1 MERKIVAGI
10 KEYNLICF
18 YSLTYQCHIVTVCLQ
33 NTRQLCGV
41 KNQLFTVIPVQS
53 TGLVC
58 FSVFHFVMSFYIRHV
73 LVLVNW
79 MLQKVD
85 TNFYQVLH
93 TKPCI
98 FVLNFTFIMC

>member
-58 FSVFHFVMSFYIRHV
+58 FFRISFRYVLLHQACACFSELDASESRH
-73 LVLVNW
+73 
-79 MLQKVD
+79 
-85 TNFYQVLH
+85 
-93 TKPCI
+93 
-98 FVLNFTFIMC
+98 